1 MEQLRGVLFYPEL
14 LLLLDP
20 GVVLLKPDLI
30 FDGHEPEQDL
40 LADDLVLTY
49 FINLI
54 HRSYH
59 CFVSHL
65 FLVIFK
71 SKSLK

>member
-1 MEQLRGVLFYPEL
+1 MIYPEL

-20 GVVLLKPDLI
+20 GVVLLKPDVI

-40 LADDLVLTY
+40 ESDDNQVLTF

-59 CFVSHL
+59 CIVSHL